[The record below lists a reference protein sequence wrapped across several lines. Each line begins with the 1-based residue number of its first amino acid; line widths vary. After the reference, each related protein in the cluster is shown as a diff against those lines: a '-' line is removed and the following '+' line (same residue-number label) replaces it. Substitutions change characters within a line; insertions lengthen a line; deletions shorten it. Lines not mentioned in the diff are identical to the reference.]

1 MPTNK
6 VNFPHN
12 LLTSTDIQSLM
23 KLKFEIDA
31 QEI

>member
-1 MPTNK
+1 MSTNK

-23 KLKFEIDA
+23 KLETEIEV